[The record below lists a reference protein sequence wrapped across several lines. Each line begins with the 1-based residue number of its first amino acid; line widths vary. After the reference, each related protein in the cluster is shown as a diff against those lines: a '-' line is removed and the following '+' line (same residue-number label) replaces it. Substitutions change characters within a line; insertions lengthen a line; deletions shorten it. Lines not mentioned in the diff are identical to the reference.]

1 MAGLITPA
9 AALDGREAYAFLVST
24 YEKTADQC
32 NYAADV
38 RASMAQIDSQ
48 FTKADKDTWTGL
60 KLRGRTA
67 LTDLET
73 ILPLNVDW
81 SSCTSVG
88 ELLTTWASIAAVT
101 SIMEMDQTPID
112 LGMGDTHD
120 SDNDDL
126 ANQIAAMINEETAR
140 GKALAKANTPWTI
153 TPLASEVQGGCL
165 LTIPLDADADF
176 IAVSRPGDLMQTGL
190 RTNDPTLL
198 KPEHVGLA
206 IWVDNKQMRL
216 QPPVTDH
223 SHVVWFDRADS
234 DMGFAAIFVSA
245 RRMEITLNSRTFNL
259 MFDGLTDAG
268 NQLMRCGRTTFGT
281 AALEGTP

>member
-1 MAGLITPA
+1 
-9 AALDGREAYAFLVST
+9 
-24 YEKTADQC
+24 
-32 NYAADV
+32 
-38 RASMAQIDSQ
+38 
-48 FTKADKDTWTGL
+48 
-60 KLRGRTA
+60 
-67 LTDLET
+67 
-73 ILPLNVDW
+73 
-81 SSCTSVG
+81 
-88 ELLTTWASIAAVT
+88 
-101 SIMEMDQTPID
+101 MEMDQTPID
-112 LGMGDTHD
+112 LGMGTAPDP
-120 SDNDDL
+120 DDD
-126 ANQIAAMINEETAR
+126 AAAQDIAAILNSEMAR
-140 GKALAKANTPWTI
+140 GEAQAKASKLWTI

-165 LTIPLDADADF
+165 LTIPLDADTDF
-176 IAVSRPGDLMQTGL
+176 IAISRPGDLMQAGL
-190 RTNDPTLL
+190 RTTDPTLL

-223 SHVVWFDRADS
+223 SHVVWFDRVDS

>member
-1 MAGLITPA
+1 MASLITPA

-112 LGMGDTHD
+112 IGMGTTPDP
-120 SDNDDL
+120 DDD
-126 ANQIAAMINEETAR
+126 AAAQDIAAMINEETAR
-140 GKALAKANTPWTI
+140 AEAQAKANTPWTI
-153 TPLASEVQGGCL
+153 TPLDSEVQGGCL
-165 LTIPLDADADF
+165 LTIPLDADTDF

-198 KPEHVGLA
+198 KPEHVGLG

-245 RRMEITLNSRTFNL
+245 RRMEITLNGRTFNL

-281 AALEGTP
+281 AVLEGTP